1 VTRIARLLPLLCL
14 AVVVAACGSSSS
26 GNNQQTIQKALT
38 THIADLTPT
47 TPIEP
52 GKPVTIS
59 FRIVQPNAAGT
70 QEVTMTKFK
79 TGPGPHTGVHMI
91 IVRND
96 LNVIIHRHPPIVP
109 DGVLKQTVVFPKP
122 GPYRMVLDVYPPVSG
137 SGATAFAQT
146 NFQLFADFKVKG
158 AYKPQPLGTP
168 NMTANVDGYTFHI
181 DKIVP
186 SPLKAIQSSLIYM
199 TLTDPHGKPVTLTPW
214 YGALAHAIFF
224 HKGRF
229 EYFHTHVCSPGA
241 GGCTSVFAG
250 NKVTGSSA
258 TPGHMTVGVLLPDSG
273 TWRLF
278 LQIQQHGKILSAPF
292 VLPVGG

>member
-1 VTRIARLLPLLCL
+1 VTRIARLLPLLSL
-14 AVVVAACGSSSS
+14 AAVLAACGSSSS
-26 GNNQQTIQKALT
+26 SNQQPTIQKSLT
-38 THIADLTPT
+38 TKIADLTPT
-47 TPIEP
+47 TPVEP
-52 GKPVTIS
+52 GKPVTVT

-79 TGPGPHTGVHMI
+79 RGPGPHTGVHMI
-91 IVRND
+91 VVSDD
-96 LNVIIHRHPPIVP
+96 LSTIIHRHPPITP
-109 DGVLKQTVVFPKP
+109 SGVFKQTVVFPKP
-122 GPYRMVLDVYPPVSG
+122 GPYRMVLDVYPPVSAG
-137 SGATAFAQT
+137 GGFSQT
-146 NFQLFADFKVKG
+146 NFQLFANFRARG
-158 AYKPQPLGTP
+158 AYKPTPLGTP
-168 NMTANVDGYTFHI
+168 DKTATVDGYTFHI

-224 HKGRF
+224 HQGRF

-250 NKVTGSSA
+250 SKVTGSSA
-258 TPGHMTVGVLLPDSG
+258 TPGHLTVGVLLPDSG

-278 LQIQQHGKILSAPF
+278 VQTRQHGKILSAPF

>member
-1 VTRIARLLPLLCL
+1 MTRLARLSPLLCL
-14 AVVVAACGSSSS
+14 AVVLAACGSSSS
-26 GNNQQTIQKALT
+26 GNSQPTIQKSLT
-38 THIADLTPT
+38 THIADLSPT
-47 TPIEP
+47 TPVEP
-52 GKPVTIS
+52 GKPVTVT
-59 FRIVQPNAAGT
+59 FRIVRPDAAGT

-79 TGPGPHTGVHMI
+79 RGSGPHTGVHMI
-91 IVRND
+91 IVSDD
-96 LNVIIHRHPPIVP
+96 LSTIIHRHPPIVP
-109 DGVLKQTVVFPKP
+109 SGVFKQTIVFPKP
-122 GPYRMVLDVYPPVSG
+122 GPYRMVLDVYPPVS
-137 SGATAFAQT
+137 TAPGGFAQT
-146 NFQLFADFKVKG
+146 NFQLFANFRAKG
-158 AYKPQPLGTP
+158 VYKPTPLGAP
-168 NMTANVDGYTFHI
+168 NRTAKVDGYTFHV

-224 HKGRF
+224 HQGRF

-250 NKVTGSSA
+250 NKVTGSAA